1 MAGGYGK
8 SRNEVE
14 SPGPATGPAQPP
26 MGRRRRVRTVGITV
40 SQLTGVLGARIDGL
54 DLGPDMDPAEVADL
68 RSALVAHEVVI
79 VPGQTLSPG
88 EQAGFSH
95 LLGGFSPV
103 PFVQPVPEHPE
114 VIKVVKEASEPE
126 AFNFGGVWHSDFS
139 FLDAPPAFTILH
151 ALDVPA
157 VGGDTV
163 WASMTAAHEALESAD
178 RERLEEITCVHS
190 ASASYSPAQQKLHA
204 GLSGMDIRTS
214 ESAEETRE
222 HPLLCT
228 HPETGRRSLYF
239 NGTYV
244 RGLRG
249 PGVGDGTESGAA
261 EEKHL
266 LRWLHDFTTHIRFTC
281 RHRWSNGDV
290 VLWDNRSTQHL
301 ALNDYPGQRREL
313 HRTTVAGTEP
323 AR

>member
-1 MAGGYGK
+1 M
-8 SRNEVE
+8 
-14 SPGPATGPAQPP
+14 
-26 MGRRRRVRTVGITV
+26 TV
-40 SQLTGVLGARIDGL
+40 SRLTGVLGARADGVT
-54 DLGPDMDPAEVADL
+54 LGPDMDPGLVAEL
-68 RSALVAHEVVI
+68 RAALVEHEVLVI
-79 VPGQTLSPG
+79 PGQGLSPE

-95 LLGGFSPV
+95 LLGPYSEV

-151 ALDVPA
+151 ALDVPN

-163 WASMTAAHEALESAD
+163 WASMTAAHDQLPEEMRQTLEQV
-178 RERLEEITCVHS
+178 TCVHS
-190 ASASYSPAQQKLHA
+190 ASASYSPAQQALHS

-228 HPETGRRSLYF
+228 HPETGKRSLFF

-244 RGLRG
+244 RALRG
-249 PGVGDGTESGAA
+249 PGVGDGSEAGSREESR
-261 EEKHL
+261 L
-266 LRWLHDFTTHIRFTC
+266 LKWLHEFTTHVRFTV
-281 RHRWSNGDV
+281 RHRWSDGDV
-290 VLWDNRSTQHL
+290 VLWDNRSTQHV
-301 ALNDYPGQRREL
+301 ALNDYAGQRREL
-313 HRTTVAGTEP
+313 NRTTVAGTEP
-323 AR
+323 VA

>member
-1 MAGGYGK
+1 M
-8 SRNEVE
+8 EI
-14 SPGPATGPAQPP
+14 SP
-26 MGRRRRVRTVGITV
+26 
-40 SQLTGVLGARIDGL
+40 LTGVLGARVDEVELSPTML
-54 DLGPDMDPAEVADL
+54 DDL
-68 RSALVAHEVVI
+68 VEELHQALCEHEVLV
-79 VPGQTLSPG
+79 VPGQDLSPA

-95 LLGGFSPV
+95 LLGGYSPV

-114 VIKVVKEASEPE
+114 VIKVVKEATEPE

-163 WASMTAAHEALESAD
+163 WASMTAAHDALPAEMQD
-178 RERLEEITCVHS
+178 LFEEVTCVHS
-190 ASASYSPAQQKLHA
+190 ASASYSPAQQDLHS

-214 ESAEETRE
+214 ESAEATRD
-222 HPLLCT
+222 HPLVCT

-249 PGVGDGTESGAA
+249 PGIGDGSDEGTR
-261 EEKHL
+261 EEQRL
-266 LRWLHDFTTHIRFTC
+266 LRWLHEFSTHVRFTF
-281 RHRWSNGDV
+281 RHRWSDSDV
-290 VLWDNRSTQHL
+290 VLWDNRSTQHV

>member
-1 MAGGYGK
+1 
-8 SRNEVE
+8 
-14 SPGPATGPAQPP
+14 
-26 MGRRRRVRTVGITV
+26 
-40 SQLTGVLGARIDGL
+40 
-54 DLGPDMDPAEVADL
+54 
-68 RSALVAHEVVI
+68 
-79 VPGQTLSPG
+79 
-88 EQAGFSH
+88 
-95 LLGGFSPV
+95 
-103 PFVQPVPEHPE
+103 
-114 VIKVVKEASEPE
+114 
-126 AFNFGGVWHSDFS
+126 
-139 FLDAPPAFTILH
+139 
-151 ALDVPA
+151 
-157 VGGDTV
+157 
-163 WASMTAAHEALESAD
+163 
-178 RERLEEITCVHS
+178 
-190 ASASYSPAQQKLHA
+190 LHA

-214 ESAEETRE
+214 ESAEETRD

-228 HPETGRRSLYF
+228 HPETGKRSLYF

-249 PGVGDGTESGAA
+249 PGVGDGTESGATQ
-261 EEKHL
+261 EKHL

>member
-1 MAGGYGK
+1 M
-8 SRNEVE
+8 
-14 SPGPATGPAQPP
+14 
-26 MGRRRRVRTVGITV
+26 GITV
-40 SQLTGVLGARIDGL
+40 SPLTGVLGARIDGL
-54 DLGPDMDPAEVADL
+54 DLGPDMAPPDVADL
-68 RSALVAHEVVI
+68 RAALVAQEMVV
-79 VPGQTLSPG
+79 VPGQDLSPA

-95 LLGGFSPV
+95 LLGGYSPV

-114 VIKVVKEASEPE
+114 VIKVVKEASETK

-139 FLDAPPAFTILH
+139 FLDAPPAFTVLH
-151 ALDVPA
+151 ALDVPS

-163 WASMTAAHEALESAD
+163 WSSMTAAHDALPD
-178 RERLEEITCVHS
+178 DMRELFEGITCVHS
-190 ASASYSPAQQKLHA
+190 ASASYSPAQQELHA

-214 ESAEETRE
+214 ESAEETRD

-228 HPETGRRSLYF
+228 HPETGKRSLYF

-249 PGVGDGTESGAA
+249 PGVGDGTESGATQ
-261 EEKHL
+261 EKHL